1 MSQITSTVTT
11 KPQRSV
17 TIDFDSN
24 IVINGITNMIE
35 SDDKQIVATLGDK
48 TLIITGEKLNV
59 TSLDTARYVCTVS
72 GSLITLKYVKGR
84 QKTSLFKRI
93 FNDIV
98 SVAYST
104 LRIAGFLPARLDFRH
119 NIYAEL
125 VFMRVFD

>member
-93 FNDIV
+93 FK
-98 SVAYST
+98 
-104 LRIAGFLPARLDFRH
+104 
-119 NIYAEL
+119 
-125 VFMRVFD
+125 

>member
-48 TLIITGEKLNV
+48 TLIITGEK
-59 TSLDTARYVCTVS
+59 T
-72 GSLITLKYVKGR
+72 
-84 QKTSLFKRI
+84 
-93 FNDIV
+93 
-98 SVAYST
+98 
-104 LRIAGFLPARLDFRH
+104 
-119 NIYAEL
+119 
-125 VFMRVFD
+125 